1 MGVGAVLAELAVAR
15 VVEVLARLCLVVVV
29 GNVHHLHL
37 DVDGQWLQLTVNS
50 KIIAYI
56 VLAAELQLPMREMAL
71 VPYCTFASQFKVL
84 AKTCLKQ
91 VRHRCLLGCH
101 RRCLATI
108 VIRVI
113 HHHCRRVHLNKRL
126 QKEEKQVR

>member
-1 MGVGAVLAELAVAR
+1 MLVPALLAELAVAR

-84 AKTCLKQ
+84 AK
-91 VRHRCLLGCH
+91 
-101 RRCLATI
+101 
-108 VIRVI
+108 
-113 HHHCRRVHLNKRL
+113 
-126 QKEEKQVR
+126 